1 MTSRDEIKKQI
12 REWIKLGFI
21 DPKDLPSIELYMDQV
36 TSFMNKR
43 LSANKRTE
51 DDKTLTKTMINNYT
65 KNELLPPSN
74 KKRYSKGHLILL
86 IYIYYLKSVMPI
98 SDIQTI
104 LSPMISDYYDNED
117 ASHNLEEIYENLYE
131 LEKYQYFNVENSI
144 VNAQQLVMKNKLSK
158 DDEYLQK
165 FNFLASLAY
174 DIFTKR
180 KLMEKI
186 IDDMREQQEK
196 AKQEAQAQ
204 AEAEKKAA
212 KQAVKKAAS
221 KQASK
226 TPAKNQ
232 AAKTPVKA
240 PAKAPAKTPAKAST
254 KASQT
259 AKNPV
264 SKNPAKQTAS
274 DSKKPK
280 KN

>member
-1 MTSRDEIKKQI
+1 
-12 REWIKLGFI
+12 
-21 DPKDLPSIELYMDQV
+21 MDQV
-36 TSFMNKR
+36 TNFMNKR

-74 KKRYSKGHLILL
+74 KKRYSKDHLILL

-104 LSPMISDYYDNED
+104 LSPMISDYYDNEE
-117 ASHNLEEIYENLYE
+117 ASHSLEEIYENLYE

-144 VNAQQLVMKNKLSK
+144 VNAQQIVMKNKLSK

-186 IDDMREQQEK
+186 IDDMREQQEN

-204 AEAEKKAA
+204 AEAERKAA

-221 KQASK
+221 K

-232 AAKTPVKA
+232 AAKAPVKA
-240 PAKAPAKTPAKAST
+240 STKAPA

-280 KN
+280 

>member
-1 MTSRDEIKKQI
+1 
-12 REWIKLGFI
+12 
-21 DPKDLPSIELYMDQV
+21 
-36 TSFMNKR
+36 
-43 LSANKRTE
+43 
-51 DDKTLTKTMINNYT
+51 
-65 KNELLPPSN
+65 
-74 KKRYSKGHLILL
+74 
-86 IYIYYLKSVMPI
+86 MPI

-104 LSPMISDYYDNED
+104 LSPMISDYYDNEE

-144 VNAQQLVMKNKLSK
+144 VNAQQIVMKNKLSK

-186 IDDMREQQEK
+186 IDDMREQQEN

-204 AEAEKKAA
+204 AEAERKAA

-221 KQASK
+221 KQAAK

-232 AAKTPVKA
+232 AAKAPVKA
-240 PAKAPAKTPAKAST
+240 PANASA

-280 KN
+280 KK